1 MIQLI
6 HFVLFSFACK
16 GNTFLRSA
24 QKECGCRI
32 MLYTKKR
39 RTCGTSLQKEYVL
52 STYSLISTLGTRCGA
67 SRSLHYSLRG

>member
-32 MLYTKKR
+32 MLYT
-39 RTCGTSLQKEYVL
+39 
-52 STYSLISTLGTRCGA
+52 LIPQHFDLTLFI
-67 SRSLHYSLRG
+67 SS